1 MPSLSPTGARVRRT
15 PREFVAVSAATHH
28 STASAD
34 QRRRLLA
41 ALQAGPV
48 STLDARER
56 LDVIHPA
63 ARVLELRERG
73 YRIVTTWAHQSDAWG
88 RAHRVARYMLQRSSG
103 ARA

>member
-1 MPSLSPTGARVRRT
+1 MSDNPMRDN
-15 PREFVAVSAATHH
+15 ATR
-28 STASAD
+28 ASAGER

-41 ALQAGPV
+41 ALRSVPV

-73 YRIVTTWAHQSDAWG
+73 HRIVTTWTHEPDAWG
-88 RAHRVARYMLQRSSG
+88 RPHRIARYVL
-103 ARA
+103 ARQARRVEA